1 MKRIVLNLWL
11 VPLSLVLLS
20 AGGARQPEDQIRQG
34 NAAFEQGAYDNAL
47 KLYEGVEER
56 ATDPGLVAFNEGAAL
71 YRAGR
76 YLDAELHYRRALE
89 GASGLRQTQAL
100 YNRGNCL
107 LRQAAG
113 SDVEALAEAMRCY
126 EACLAHADADQDLQ
140 SWAAHN
146 LELARL
152 LWQQA
157 RKTSEEAPP
166 KEPESGDNPPPGDN
180 RGKPGPR
187 TQFGDPET
195 ESNGKVR
202 SSGRPEQV
210 GGKNAIE
217 TNEETPGKG
226 NLRSLPDR
234 DELTPLTPE
243 ETAAHLEQAARRI
256 ERDQR
261 EYRQS
266 AVPPAPSVKD
276 W

>member
-1 MKRIVLNLWL
+1 MRRRV
-11 VPLSLVLLS
+11 LSLWPIALSLTLLS
-20 AGGARQPEDQIRQG
+20 AGAARQPEALIRQG
-34 NAAFEQGAYDNAL
+34 NAAFEQGAYENAL
-47 KLYEGVEER
+47 KLYEAAEER
-56 ATDPGLVAFNEGAAL
+56 ATDPGFVAFNEGAAL

-76 YLDAELHYRRALE
+76 YQEAELHFRRALE
-89 GASGLRQTQAL
+89 GASGPRYVHAQ

-113 SDVEALAEAMRCY
+113 SDITAITEAMRCY
-126 EACLAHADADQDLQ
+126 EACLVHAAADGELK

-157 RKTSEEAPP
+157 RKTSEESPP
-166 KEPESGDNPPPGDN
+166 KQPESGDNAPSGDN
-180 RGKPGPR
+180 RDKQGPR
-187 TQFGDPET
+187 NPLGDAEPG
-195 ESNGKVR
+195 SNGKVGT
-202 SSGRPEQV
+202 SGHPEQV
-210 GGKNAIE
+210 GAKNAIE
-217 TNEETPGKG
+217 TSEQTPGKG
-226 NLRSLPDR
+226 NLRPLLDR

-256 ERDQR
+256 VREQR

-266 AVPPAPSVKD
+266 AVSPAPSVKD